1 MDPPRDDTGSV
12 TCLLRSLGP
21 LAFARLLRSM
31 MFSCNHY
38 YFLGRNLLPPLNIS
52 PGSSTNGAVS
62 PISAEDIDDIRGQ
75 LDSFEPQDRREIM
88 SRLIFYGRGF
98 RNCYVMRHGDDL
110 AYIQWII
117 FPSENDLITRWYSRR
132 YYTLATRQVMIENA
146 FTFPR
151 YRGRG
156 YLQSGTLQLLELA
169 RNSGYGSAVC
179 YIRKDRIT
187 PLNEF
192 TRMGFKIIKLLGDY
206 KLAGMAWRTL

>member
-31 MFSCNHY
+31 MFSFNHY
-38 YFLGRNLLPPLNIS
+38 YFLGRNLQPPLDNP
-52 PGSSTNGAVS
+52 PGSGRNGTVS
-62 PISAEDIDDIRGQ
+62 LITDQDIEDIRGQ
-75 LDSFEPQDRREIM
+75 LESFDPEDRREVM
-88 SRLIFYGRGF
+88 SRLMFYGRGF
-98 RNCYVMRHGDDL
+98 RNCYVMRQGDEL
-110 AYIQWII
+110 AYIQWVI
-117 FPSENDLITRWYSRR
+117 FPSENDLITRWYARR
-132 YYTLATRQVMIENA
+132 YYTLAERQVMIENA

-156 YLQSGTLQLLELA
+156 YLQSGTLQLLELS
-169 RNSGYGSAVC
+169 RSSGYGSAVC

-192 TRMGFKIIKLLGDY
+192 ARMGFRIIKLLGDY